1 MKSSKTFNYGVQDNS
16 THRSDVVLRTSL
28 SPSNSLSNFITADD
42 VFNELKTADSTSSD
56 KSRTLGYSDISET
69 SMISPI
75 ASINSTAEYQV
86 VEGKPTR
93 PVKGTPENTMNSAV
107 LSINSTTVDMI
118 TERFMDRTADSQNQ
132 YTKLGDGL
140 VNTAFPQNPN
150 STYDGSQKLTNTAK
164 GSSTNQGDVSV
175 TALMT
180 VVLSNNSTIRDDSI
194 SIATGNNAASDTLTI
209 ADGPS
214 NTNIISSRGFTTDS
228 TVPQVD
234 GCYLQDFG
242 VLQENQTVVNSICTI
257 RWHCTNNLLT
267 TDESFR
273 CDSNA
278 VCEVRTGL
286 RQCYCFEGFSG
297 DGQTCSPVECL
308 SYFNAGYVAS
318 GVYSVK
324 PTGWS
329 GTAFEVFCNMDDGGG
344 WTVFQRRYDGS
355 VDFNQYWEN
364 YKHGFGSIN
373 GEFWLG
379 NEKLY
384 YLTNQR
390 NYTLRVDMTSKFG
403 NTYYVEYSLFRISD
417 EGAKYPVTEL
427 GNAYGTAGADA
438 MRSMLNMKFST
449 RDQDNDGWSGITCS
463 EAHKGGWWYGCP
475 GSCSPFVLR
484 LYDILY
490 QSSGCAYC
498 TDSNLNGDNGSTVN
512 GQNIFWAF
520 QDSSGYCG
528 MISTEMRIRPV

>member
-1 MKSSKTFNYGVQDNS
+1 M
-16 THRSDVVLRTSL
+16 
-28 SPSNSLSNFITADD
+28 
-42 VFNELKTADSTSSD
+42 
-56 KSRTLGYSDISET
+56 
-69 SMISPI
+69 
-75 ASINSTAEYQV
+75 
-86 VEGKPTR
+86 
-93 PVKGTPENTMNSAV
+93 MNSALHILNKC
-107 LSINSTTVDMI
+107 LS
-118 TERFMDRTADSQNQ
+118 R
-132 YTKLGDGL
+132 KL
-140 VNTAFPQNPN
+140 
-150 STYDGSQKLTNTAK
+150 
-164 GSSTNQGDVSV
+164 
-175 TALMT
+175 
-180 VVLSNNSTIRDDSI
+180 
-194 SIATGNNAASDTLTI
+194 
-209 ADGPS
+209 
-214 NTNIISSRGFTTDS
+214 
-228 TVPQVD
+228 
-234 GCYLQDFG
+234 
-242 VLQENQTVVNSICTI
+242 ICTI

-475 GSCSPFVLR
+475 GSCSTWCVVTPCRHSMSILLDVRIAPIAILTVYMAVL
-484 LYDILY
+484 LTVKTF
-490 QSSGCAYC
+490 SGHFRIPAV
-498 TDSNLNGDNGSTVN
+498 TV
-512 GQNIFWAF
+512 
-520 QDSSGYCG
+520 
-528 MISTEMRIRPV
+528 E

>member
-86 VEGKPTR
+86 VEDKPTR
-93 PVKGTPENTMNSAV
+93 PVKGTPENAMNSAV
-107 LSINSTTVDMI
+107 LSLNSTTVDMI

-164 GSSTNQGDVSV
+164 GSAANQGDVSI

-242 VLQENQTVVNSICTI
+242 VLQV
-257 RWHCTNNLLT
+257 
-267 TDESFR
+267 
-273 CDSNA
+273 
-278 VCEVRTGL
+278 
-286 RQCYCFEGFSG
+286 
-297 DGQTCSPVECL
+297 
-308 SYFNAGYVAS
+308 
-318 GVYSVK
+318 SV
-324 PTGWS
+324 
-329 GTAFEVFCNMDDGGG
+329 
-344 WTVFQRRYDGS
+344 
-355 VDFNQYWEN
+355 
-364 YKHGFGSIN
+364 
-373 GEFWLG
+373 L
-379 NEKLY
+379 
-384 YLTNQR
+384 
-390 NYTLRVDMTSKFG
+390 
-403 NTYYVEYSLFRISD
+403 
-417 EGAKYPVTEL
+417 
-427 GNAYGTAGADA
+427 
-438 MRSMLNMKFST
+438 
-449 RDQDNDGWSGITCS
+449 
-463 EAHKGGWWYGCP
+463 
-475 GSCSPFVLR
+475 
-484 LYDILY
+484 
-490 QSSGCAYC
+490 
-498 TDSNLNGDNGSTVN
+498 
-512 GQNIFWAF
+512 
-520 QDSSGYCG
+520 
-528 MISTEMRIRPV
+528 